1 MIKTQ
6 CEQIAETQSLILKQ
20 ANFNNIAPTNMFSRG
35 GTETRG
41 SRGPD

>member
-20 ANFNNIAPTNMFSRG
+20 ANFNNIAPTNIVSRG